1 MTIQQEYSVSP
12 FIENETVNLRQ
23 PMLRGYLMAIVTWLG
38 FTCLGFTSIGFI
50 SSAQAEDIHREKSIY
65 RNIVVKESYGRR
77 CLVFTVKRGDR
88 NQTCMDLSEPKKLV
102 FPYVRMTLA
111 GLLLSPEPERILVIG
126 LGGGSIP
133 MALNEMYPS
142 AYIDV
147 VEIDEAVIKVAK
159 RFFNFAENE
168 RLKVHAADA
177 RVYTKRAGL
186 QRKRYDMII
195 LDAFTGDYIPEHL
208 MTKEYLEETKALLT
222 GSGILIANTFSTS
235 DLYDHESVTYS
246 EVFGPFFNFKMPNTG
261 NRVIISSSEALPSD
275 FVLRSRAKKLSAT
288 LQNYGVDVEVF
299 PQFMRRDID
308 WDTEKRSLT
317 DQYNPANLLR
327 SES

>member
-1 MTIQQEYSVSP
+1 LRDRMLCWTLLGAFP
-12 FIENETVNLRQ
+12 RLAFISL
-23 PMLRGYLMAIVTWLG
+23 AFISLG
-38 FTCLGFTSIGFI
+38 FT
-50 SSAQAEDIHREKSIY
+50 SSAQAEDIHKEKSIY
-65 RNIVVKESYGRR
+65 RNILVKEVYGRR

-88 NQTCMDLSEPKKLV
+88 NQTCMDLNDPKKLV

-111 GLLLSPEPERILVIG
+111 GLLLSPEPKRILIIG

-133 MALNEMYPS
+133 VALNEMYPD
-142 AYIDV
+142 AFIDV

-159 RFFNFAENE
+159 RFFNFSENE
-168 RLKVHAADA
+168 HLKVHPADA

-186 QRKRYDMII
+186 QGKRYDMII

-222 GSGILIANTFSTS
+222 GPGILIANTFSTS
-235 DLYDHESVTYS
+235 DLYHHESVTYS
-246 EVFGPFFNFKMPNTG
+246 EVFGSFFNFKMPNTG
-261 NRVIISSSEALPSD
+261 NRVIISSNEALPSD
-275 FVLRSRAKKLSAT
+275 FVLRSRAKKLSAR
-288 LQNYGVDVEVF
+288 LQNYGVDIEVF

-317 DQYNPANLLR
+317 DQYSPANLLR
-327 SES
+327 SDS